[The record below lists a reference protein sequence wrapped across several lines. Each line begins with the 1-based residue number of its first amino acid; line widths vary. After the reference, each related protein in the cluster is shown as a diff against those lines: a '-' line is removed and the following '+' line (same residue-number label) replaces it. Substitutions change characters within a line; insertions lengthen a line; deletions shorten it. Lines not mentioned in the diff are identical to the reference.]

1 MKCTSA
7 YSRHRNIQFELHNRT
22 FGLQFNKDQNCVR
35 VDFSLISQKSNF
47 SGVRL
52 RPEKNRGFKV
62 LSLFEKKVFVFVFV
76 SLDQILK
83 ESNAQI

>member
-1 MKCTSA
+1 MSA
-7 YSRHRNIQFELHNRT
+7 FSRHRNIQFELHNRT
-22 FGLQFNKDQNCVR
+22 FGLQFTEDQNCVR
-35 VDFSLISQKSNF
+35 LDFSLISQKSNF

-52 RPEKNRGFKV
+52 RPEKKQRLQSFV
-62 LSLFEKKVFVFVFV
+62 TFRKKVFVFVFV